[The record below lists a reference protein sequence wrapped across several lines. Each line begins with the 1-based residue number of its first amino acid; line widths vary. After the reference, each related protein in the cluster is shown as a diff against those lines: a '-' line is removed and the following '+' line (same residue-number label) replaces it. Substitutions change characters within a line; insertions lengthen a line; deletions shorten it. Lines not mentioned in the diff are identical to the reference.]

1 MSPIK
6 SIAALAVVLVL
17 VLGTGLTAR
26 LIQADKP
33 DPSLPALVAGSAD
46 SVRLSPELVAEF
58 GIQTAE
64 AKPRPAGKTRTLQMS
79 GSTALDPAKMARI
92 RRRFTPFEII
102 AIGSP
107 PGKQE
112 DRRLRT
118 GDAVT
123 TGQLLAVVR
132 SQAVADKKAELFD
145 AALLATLD
153 EAILDRVEKSVPAV
167 TEVFRLNAVRN
178 VQAGR
183 GAVNRAISVLK
194 EWGIPNAD
202 VDAVRKEARA
212 AADRPT
218 ANSDEARAA
227 RLKEWAK
234 VTLTA
239 PQAGIIVETNI
250 AAGEIVTDES
260 INLFTLAD
268 TTRLLVLGQV
278 GEDDLP
284 ALSALT
290 NAERRWSVKAAGG
303 GASVDGAFDDISV
316 LIDAKQHTAAVS
328 GYIENKGNALRAG
341 LYVTASVAAPFI
353 SAEVSVPATAVV
365 EEKGETF
372 IFVQPDPREP
382 NYQQHNVVVVRR
394 SAETVHIRTKLT
406 PEEKRRG
413 SQTIRPGELVVT
425 AGAIELKALLADLQ
439 APE

>member
-1 MSPIK
+1 
-6 SIAALAVVLVL
+6 
-17 VLGTGLTAR
+17 
-26 LIQADKP
+26 
-33 DPSLPALVAGSAD
+33 
-46 SVRLSPELVAEF
+46 
-58 GIQTAE
+58 
-64 AKPRPAGKTRTLQMS
+64 
-79 GSTALDPAKMARI
+79 
-92 RRRFTPFEII
+92 
-102 AIGSP
+102 
-107 PGKQE
+107 
-112 DRRLRT
+112 
-118 GDAVT
+118 
-123 TGQLLAVVR
+123 
-132 SQAVADKKAELFD
+132 
-145 AALLATLD
+145 
-153 EAILDRVEKSVPAV
+153 
-167 TEVFRLNAVRN
+167 
-178 VQAGR
+178 
-183 GAVNRAISVLK
+183 
-194 EWGIPNAD
+194 
-202 VDAVRKEARA
+202 
-212 AADRPT
+212 
-218 ANSDEARAA
+218 
-227 RLKEWAK
+227 
-234 VTLTA
+234 
-239 PQAGIIVETNI
+239 
-250 AAGEIVTDES
+250 
-260 INLFTLAD
+260 
-268 TTRLLVLGQV
+268 LLVLGQV